1 MELTQLLHDMQRL
14 WVYNIVICIAVTVWK
29 CTHLSLQGRDDQV
42 TTSLEAML
50 LKSKLGIFFMISLWH
65 LLIFFVFYCILHL
78 DDRLNFYLGKW
89 PCLTI
94 NIQVVCWLLL
104 LICQIIFTLSSL
116 SPEPLDQFQPNLVKN
131 IFWWRGIDIFF
142 SKVENDSK

>member
-1 MELTQLLHDMQRL
+1 MYGAHSTAAWDAKAI
-14 WVYNIVICIAVTVWK
+14 VNNIVICIAVTVLK

-42 TTSLEAML
+42 MTSLEAML
-50 LKSKLGIFFMISLWH
+50 LKSKLVLFFMISLRY
-65 LLIFFVFYCILHL
+65 LLIFFVFYSILHL

-89 PCLTI
+89 PSVYKTI
-94 NIQVVCWLLL
+94 NIHVVCWLLL

-131 IFWWRGIDIFF
+131 IFWWRGLIFIF
-142 SKVENDSK
+142 